1 MQCGIT
7 CIRMI
12 CNYYGTDYDLDT
24 LSQYCPSTSEG
35 VSLLGISKTLTQLGI
50 DTIAVRATIEEF
62 ATTSLPCIL
71 HWKQK
76 HFVILYRLKKNK
88 YGSSA
93 FIG

>member
-12 CNYYGTDYDLDT
+12 CNYYGKDYDLDT

-35 VSLLGISKTLTQLGI
+35 VFLLGISKTLTQLGI

-62 ATTSLPCIL
+62 ATTLLPCIL
-71 HWKQK
+71 HWKQEPFC
-76 HFVILYRLKKNK
+76 HIISTEKK
-88 YGSSA
+88 
-93 FIG
+93 